1 MDLSEKILDK
11 KEELLDEFENLKL
24 EELALK
30 IKQVSNR
37 ENNFIFSIA
46 CLAARVSVL
55 NQRIQAIINENT
67 ANDNYVKEEKND
79 TGNIVE
85 KIIKRSKK
93 PTNVPVE
100 WVRVQIKET
109 TEVNGVR
116 FPSGIQ
122 IDVTSEDAQKMIE
135 GDKAILLEDLEK
147 DKEKETQ
154 NLLSIVSINCLYF
167 VFSKTRFIDYFISCT
182 TFSRHLY
189 GFR

>member
-67 ANDNYVKEEKND
+67 ANDNYVKEEKSD
-79 TGNIVE
+79 TGNIIE

-147 DKEKETQ
+147 DKEKET
-154 NLLSIVSINCLYF
+154 
-167 VFSKTRFIDYFISCT
+167 
-182 TFSRHLY
+182 
-189 GFR
+189 

>member
-1 MDLSEKILDK
+1 MNLSEKILDK

-24 EELALK
+24 EESALK
-30 IKQVSNR
+30 IKQIANR
-37 ENNFIFSIA
+37 DDDFIFNIA

-67 ANDNYVKEEKND
+67 ANDNYIKEDKSGN
-79 TGNIVE
+79 GNIVE

-93 PTNVPVE
+93 PTNEPVE

-122 IDVTSEDAQKMIE
+122 IDVTDEDAKKMIE
-135 GDKAILLEDLEK
+135 SDKAIMLEDLKEKK
-147 DKEKETQ
+147 DKVE
-154 NLLSIVSINCLYF
+154 
-167 VFSKTRFIDYFISCT
+167 
-182 TFSRHLY
+182 
-189 GFR
+189 

>member
-1 MDLSEKILDK
+1 MDLSDKILDK

-37 ENNFIFSIA
+37 ENNLIFNIA

-67 ANDNYVKEEKND
+67 ANDNYIKDEKSD
-79 TGNIVE
+79 AGNIVE

-122 IDVTSEDAQKMIE
+122 IDVTDEDAKKMIE

-147 DKEKETQ
+147 DKEKET
-154 NLLSIVSINCLYF
+154 
-167 VFSKTRFIDYFISCT
+167 
-182 TFSRHLY
+182 
-189 GFR
+189 

>member
-1 MDLSEKILDK
+1 MNFSEKILDK
-11 KEELLDEFENLKL
+11 KEELLDEFESLTL
-24 EELALK
+24 EQLALK

-37 ENNFIFSIA
+37 ENTLIFKIA

-55 NQRIQAIINENT
+55 NQRIQALVNDNS
-67 ANDNYVKEEKND
+67 ANDNYVKEAEND

-85 KIIKRSKK
+85 KIIKRSRK

-122 IDVTSEDAQKMIE
+122 IDVTDEDAKKMIE
-135 GDKAILLEDLEK
+135 CDKAILLEDLEK
-147 DKEKETQ
+147 DKEKET
-154 NLLSIVSINCLYF
+154 
-167 VFSKTRFIDYFISCT
+167 
-182 TFSRHLY
+182 
-189 GFR
+189 